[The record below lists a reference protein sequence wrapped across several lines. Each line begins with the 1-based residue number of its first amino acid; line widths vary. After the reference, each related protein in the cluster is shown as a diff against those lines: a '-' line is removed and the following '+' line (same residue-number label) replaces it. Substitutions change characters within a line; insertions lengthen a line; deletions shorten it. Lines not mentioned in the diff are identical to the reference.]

1 MPKFIVEFLENVL
14 KTCIV
19 SYTRFTDRFPLRE
32 IGGSWSEV
40 AVAALATVAVL
51 LVGILLQR
59 KASQS
64 TLRRLPPGPGGW
76 PILGCL
82 PLLSAMPHESLYELS
97 KQYGPLMFMR
107 LGSVKTLVVTSR
119 KFAEEIFKTHD
130 KIMASRP
137 EIVVPSEFF
146 YNGVDIAFAP
156 YGQHWRYLR
165 KVCTVGL
172 LTAARINQFREVRQ
186 REVMAALHF
195 ILEESQR
202 GNAVNMSECFSTMT
216 MNNITQMMVNRSYC
230 VHSSQSKSVLPN
242 PLQKAIRETVELLGG
257 FNISDYI
264 PLLKPFDLQG
274 LHKRSKPL
282 HLILDK
288 FIQEVIEEHRQRR
301 SIANTEN
308 YKEDFIDALLGF
320 GETQEF
326 EERLSMD
333 CVKAIILEMIVAG
346 GNTSS
351 VAALWALTEL
361 LRNPRVLRK
370 VQEELDSVVG
380 RHQLVQEE
388 DLPKL
393 LYLTAV
399 IKETLRVHPPGPLIT
414 PRLSTGDCEIEGF
427 HIPAGTQVI
436 VSLWSIHRDPAVWE
450 RPLEFDPDRFLN
462 STTDF
467 KGRDF
472 EFLPFGAGRRI
483 CPGMNLAMLMVIYPL
498 PLLVH
503 ALDWSLPDGQKPEE
517 LDMSETFGIVLDKKV
532 PLTAFAKARLPH
544 HVLYPAQEL
553 KQ

>member
-1 MPKFIVEFLENVL
+1 MPKKFATFLENVL
-14 KTCIV
+14 KTCIK
-19 SYTRFTDRFPLRE
+19 SYTRFRDRFTSQE

-40 AVAALATVAVL
+40 AVAALATMAVL
-51 LVGILLQR
+51 LVGLLIRR

-64 TLRRLPPGPGGW
+64 TRRQLPPGPAGW

-107 LGSVKTLVVTSR
+107 LGSVKTLVVTSP
-119 KFAEEIFKTHD
+119 KFAEEILKTHD

-137 EIVVPSEFF
+137 DLVVPSEFF
-146 YNGVDIAFAP
+146 YNGADIAFAP

-172 LTAARINQFREVRQ
+172 LTATRINQFREVRE
-186 REVMAALHF
+186 REVMTALHF

-202 GNAVNMSECFSTMT
+202 GNTVNMSECFSTIT
-216 MNNITQMMVNRSYC
+216 MNNITQMMMNRSYC
-230 VHSSQSKSVLPN
+230 VHSSRSKSVLPN
-242 PLQKAIRETVELLGG
+242 PVLKAIREMLELMRR
-257 FNISDYI
+257 FNSADYF

-274 LHKRSKPL
+274 LRKRSKAL
-282 HLILDK
+282 HSILDK
-288 FIQEVIEEHRQRR
+288 FIEELIEEHRQRR
-301 SIANTEN
+301 SIASTEN
-308 YKEDFIDALLGF
+308 YKEDFVDALLGF
-320 GETQEF
+320 GQTKEF

-333 CVKAIILEMIVAG
+333 SVKAIILEIIVAG
-346 GNTSS
+346 ADTSS

-380 RHQLVQEE
+380 PHRLVQEE

-393 LYLTAV
+393 LYVTAV
-399 IKETLRVHPPGPLIT
+399 IKETLRVHTPGPLII
-414 PRLSTGDCEIEGF
+414 PHLSTDDCEIEGF
-427 HIPAGTQVI
+427 HIPAGTQVM
-436 VSLWSIHRDPAVWE
+436 VCPWCIHRDPAAWE

-467 KGRDF
+467 KGQDF
-472 EFLPFGAGRRI
+472 EFLPFGAGRRM
-483 CPGMNLAMLMVIYPL
+483 CPGMNLATLMLTYTL
-498 PLLVH
+498 SLLVH
-503 ALDWSLPDGQKPEE
+503 ALDWALPDGQKPEE
-517 LDMSETFGIVLDKKV
+517 LDMSETFGVVLNKRI
-532 PLTAFAKARLPH
+532 PLTAFGKARLPH
-544 HVLYPAQEL
+544 HVLYPAQQR